1 MVRYIFLYS
10 VILTMRYV
18 SLFVAIA
25 SCNNTIQANTPTKRQ
40 PITER
45 VVSTIQ
51 CEGVSSGSY
60 IRLNGVSL
68 KYKAEIT
75 QNGNIKASAE
85 VATRHNFLRNNKQE
99 YYKDEAG
106 SSLARVT
113 VDADVYA
120 PFDNGGKWVIML
132 DRQTNLMKA
141 RYIDRVT
148 GVIHEVFNFT
158 TANCSTV
165 GG

>member
-1 MVRYIFLYS
+1 MI
-10 VILTMRYV
+10 I
-18 SLFVAIA
+18 
-25 SCNNTIQANTPTKRQ
+25 SCNNPTSIQVPTKRQ
-40 PITER
+40 PITDR

-85 VATRHNFLRNNKQE
+85 VATRHDFSRNNKQE

-106 SSLARVT
+106 SLLARVT

-120 PFDNGGKWVIML
+120 PFNNGGKWVIML
-132 DRQTNLMKA
+132 DRKTNLMKA

-148 GVIHEVFNFT
+148 GVIHETFNFT
-158 TANCSTV
+158 TANCNIV
-165 GG
+165 NI